1 MKAETNT
8 CLFLNSTTFVD
19 HSYFSIKKLCP
30 VGIIERNFCGV
41 GCEGGGGGARI
52 LTNQSSKV
60 QNARGVAGGRLK
72 LVIDG
77 HIIDKNE

>member
-1 MKAETNT
+1 MGWE
-8 CLFLNSTTFVD
+8 
-19 HSYFSIKKLCP
+19 
-30 VGIIERNFCGV
+30 
-41 GCEGGGGGARI
+41 GGGGARI